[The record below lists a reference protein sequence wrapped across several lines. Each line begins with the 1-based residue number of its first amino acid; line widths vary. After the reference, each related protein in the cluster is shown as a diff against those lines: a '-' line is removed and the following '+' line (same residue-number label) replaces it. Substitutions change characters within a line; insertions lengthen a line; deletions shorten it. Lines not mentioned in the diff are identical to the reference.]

1 MAGALLLVAGGV
13 AEGQGLNDVVG
24 SLLSNNCA
32 RLGGPSPTGGPYG
45 PQLDAICAV
54 PPTGSGATGGGTTGA
69 ETRVSTIG
77 AEQRLQRRLRERR
90 QGASADGGRGLGV
103 FASIDYEKFDQDNTR
118 FESGFERDTLGG
130 TIGVD
135 YALSPSVIL
144 GGAFNYGHDFG
155 NYDGVGGGF
164 DHNGYGG
171 FLYTSL
177 SPLPRLFVDLSAG
190 YIWKDYGYERRASF
204 EPPGGRTVGAFGRT
218 QGDTEGDELRLSV
231 NGGYDFAL
239 GSVTLGPRLGVNYRD
254 QTIDAYRESGQTGL
268 ELAYDNQNIVSLTTN
283 AGVYGSIAINT
294 GVGVIVP
301 QATAEYIHEFLN
313 DQRSVGFRLVQ
324 DLNNQK
330 FRYQTDPPD
339 RDYVILGV
347 GVSMVLPDGLVA
359 FLNFRELLGYRD
371 RHSHAVNLGIRLAF

>member
-13 AEGQGLNDVVG
+13 AEGQGLNDVLG
-24 SLLSNNCA
+24 GLLSNNCLA
-32 RLGGPSPTGGPYG
+32 LGTGPFG
-45 PQLDAICAV
+45 PQLTPICTDI
-54 PPTGSGATGGGTTGA
+54 PNTGTGASAGGTTGA

-77 AEQRLQRRLRERR
+77 TEQRLQRRLRERR
-90 QGASADGGRGLGV
+90 QGASADAGRGLGV

-135 YALSPSVIL
+135 YALNPSVIF
-144 GGAFNYGHDFG
+144 GGAFNYGHEFG

-177 SPLPRLFVDLSAG
+177 SPLPRLFVDLSVG
-190 YIWKDYGYERRASF
+190 YIWKDYGYERRATF
-204 EPPGGRTVGAFGRT
+204 NPPTPAGGRAINVSGPTE
-218 QGDTEGDELRLSV
+218 GDTQGDELRLSV
-231 NGGYDFAL
+231 NSGYDFIF
-239 GSVTLGPRLGVNYRD
+239 GNVTLGPRLGVNYRD
-254 QTIDAYRESGQTGL
+254 QTIDAYRESGQTGI

-294 GVGVIVP
+294 GLGVIVP

-324 DLNNQK
+324 DLANQK

-371 RHSHAVNLGIRLAF
+371 RQSHAVNLGVRLAF

>member
-13 AEGQGLNDVVG
+13 AEGQGLNDVLG
-24 SLLSNNCA
+24 GLLSNNCA
-32 RLGGPSPTGGPYG
+32 GLSGDIGPYG
-45 PQLDAICAV
+45 PQLAAICAV
-54 PPTGSGATGGGTTGA
+54 PPTGSAASAGGTTGA
-69 ETRVSTIG
+69 ETRVSTMG
-77 AEQRLQRRLRERR
+77 TEQRLQRRLRERR

-103 FASIDYEKFDQDNTR
+103 FASIDYEKFDQDTTR
-118 FESGFERDTLGG
+118 FETGFERDTLGG

-135 YALSPSVIL
+135 YALSPSVVL
-144 GGAFNYGHDFG
+144 GGAFNYGHEFG

-204 EPPGGRTVGAFGRT
+204 NPPAPAGGRTIAAFGET

-254 QTIDAYRESGQTGL
+254 QTIDGYRESGQTGL

-294 GVGVIVP
+294 GLGVIVP
-301 QATAEYIHEFLN
+301 QGTAEYVHEFLN

-324 DLNNQK
+324 DLANRK

-347 GVSMVLPDGLVA
+347 GVSMVLPDGITA

-371 RHSHAVNLGIRLAF
+371 RQSHAVNLGIRLAF